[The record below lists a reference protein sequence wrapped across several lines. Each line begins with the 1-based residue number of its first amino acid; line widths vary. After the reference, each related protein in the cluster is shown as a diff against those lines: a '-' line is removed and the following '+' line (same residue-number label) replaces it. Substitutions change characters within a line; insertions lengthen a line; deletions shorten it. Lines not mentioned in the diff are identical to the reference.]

1 MDERKNLSSERAIT
15 GLSLNKSWVL
25 EKLKDNVEAAKK
37 EDDHSAVNRDLELTG
52 KELRI
57 FVERG
62 EIGIRDLRNASAQ
75 ELVGIIAELNA
86 TMRALEPTE
95 EKELAK
101 TRSKFGPN

>member
-1 MDERKNLSSERAIT
+1 MDELKNLSSERAIT

-25 EKLKDNVEAAKK
+25 EKLKDNVETAKK

-62 EIGIRDLRNASAQ
+62 EIGIRD
-75 ELVGIIAELNA
+75 
-86 TMRALEPTE
+86 
-95 EKELAK
+95 
-101 TRSKFGPN
+101 